1 MRGLR
6 KHVVVADP
14 SANAP
19 LRRALP
25 WLALVA
31 AFWPVWQWLAVRA
44 TSDSSDAWSL
54 ISLATALALL
64 WRDRPRLSTAD
75 TLTGRPQWALPI
87 LLVALYA
94 LSYPFVPPLAH
105 AIIAMTAVASACSS
119 LWYGRRLDLR
129 VCGLLLLALPLVPTL
144 NFYLGY
150 PLRVVVGEAASALLQ
165 LNGLG
170 VMRDGTALLWNAKQV
185 SIDAPCSGVKMLW
198 TGLYSSCAL
207 ATLFRL
213 EAARFVMLAIFAIV
227 VVLIANVLRA
237 TALFYVEAGFVPEA
251 APAHAVIG
259 VFVFALAA
267 MLIAAGAAQLKGA
280 AHAS

>member
-6 KHVVVADP
+6 DSQV
-14 SANAP
+14 P
-19 LRRALP
+19 L
-25 WLALVA
+25 LALIA

-64 WRDRPRLSTAD
+64 WRDRACLSAAD
-75 TLTGRPQWALPI
+75 VLTGQSRRWTFPI

-105 AIIAMTAVASACSS
+105 AILAMTAVASACSS
-119 LWYGRRLDLR
+119 LWYDKRMDLR
-129 VCGLLLLALPLVPTL
+129 LWGLLLLALPLVPTL

-150 PLRVVVGEAASALLQ
+150 PLRVVVGEAASGLLQ
-165 LNGLG
+165 LNGLA
-170 VMRDGTALLWNAKQV
+170 VTRDGTALLWNAKQV

-207 ATLFRL
+207 ASLFRL
-213 EAARFVMLAIFAIV
+213 EAARFVLLAVFATF
-227 VVLIANVLRA
+227 VVLIANVVRA
-237 TALFYVEAGFVPEA
+237 TALFYVEAGFIPQA
-251 APAHAVIG
+251 APAHETIG
-259 VFVFALAA
+259 VVVFALAA
-267 MLIAAGAAQLKGA
+267 MLIAAGATKLRGV
-280 AHAS
+280 AHAG